1 MYLEAILIAPKAGA
15 AMERLTSVE
24 AVAGRGLKGDR
35 YFHRRGTFNRQP
47 FPQHVREVS
56 IVSSEALAICNAR
69 LGCMLDH
76 SDLRRNLIIGG
87 GDIGM
92 LKGRDFKI
100 GEATFRIV
108 RTCPPCRYLSRLTG
122 VDIMQG
128 LKYLGGYRVAIVKS
142 GKISMGD
149 RIVF

>member
-1 MYLEAILIAPKAGA
+1 M
-15 AMERLTSVE
+15 
-24 AVAGRGLKGDR
+24 
-35 YFHRRGTFNRQP
+35 
-47 FPQHVREVS
+47 
-56 IVSSEALAICNAR
+56 CNAR
-69 LGCMLDH
+69 LGCMLDY

-87 GDIGM
+87 GDIGI
-92 LKGRDFKI
+92 LKGSDFKI

-122 VDIMQG
+122 VDMMQG

-142 GKISMGD
+142 GKISIGD